1 MDLAEY
7 LLAKKKSDNKTKN
20 KLYVALTRSLDKLT
34 VLITNEVEE
43 KYGREEINRHL
54 RSGLSV

>member
-7 LLAKKKSDNKTKN
+7 LLAKKKFDNKTKN
-20 KLYVALTRSLDKLT
+20 KLYVALTRSLEKLT

-43 KYGREEINRHL
+43 KYGREEINRYL
-54 RSGLSV
+54 RSG